1 VVYSGTTTGH
11 QDLGTRAC
19 SGREK
24 GSKMGFLKRLSS
36 LFSGSGAPS
45 DSRFAHREYIRC
57 SRCGEKLVARVDVRN
72 DLTPTYDEGEG
83 AYYVR
88 KGVVGSGETRCYQT
102 VEVELY
108 FDAQRN
114 LVSRYVTG
122 GEFISADDFYSEE
135 QEEQTE

>member
-1 VVYSGTTTGH
+1 
-11 QDLGTRAC
+11 
-19 SGREK
+19 
-24 GSKMGFLKRLSS
+24 MGFLKKQSA
-36 LFSGSGAPS
+36 LFSGAGSS
-45 DSRFAHREYIRC
+45 DDSPYTHREYLRC

-102 VEVELY
+102 LEVELY

-122 GEFISADDFYSEE
+122 GEFISREDYYAEE
-135 QEEQTE
+135 QVNTSE